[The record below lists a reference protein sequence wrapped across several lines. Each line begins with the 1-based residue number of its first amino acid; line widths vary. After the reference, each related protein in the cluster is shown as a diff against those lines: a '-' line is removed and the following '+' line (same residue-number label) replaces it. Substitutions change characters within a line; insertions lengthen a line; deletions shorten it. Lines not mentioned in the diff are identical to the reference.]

1 MINFRTLR
9 VLRDLF
15 VVRMSFAAKTGDLVS
30 METVRLAY
38 RDDDRTPV
46 IYCIREMAL
55 RHYGIDVEVLRIKD
69 YGEFESAIFDGS
81 ADILIDHVEFLYAEA
96 TKERQITFFCAPK
109 IVRGLELVVPQHIS
123 TPEEF
128 AGKTMAVRDSGRP
141 CAVNLW
147 LRMMGLENKVEVVIV
162 PDGQVGRWK
171 QWKKVISGEC
181 IACCVDPLYLS
192 DALQAGLR
200 VLKVP
205 DLHVVGHYAQACTSA
220 FARKNSTRLQNYV
233 KAVVHALCLVKH
245 DKQAAMKIVAGEPVR
260 RMKVEKLADMENYFD
275 SIVAKLQLKPYPTP
289 EAIANTYEI
298 AVKEYGAQG
307 INPMSLWDLH
317 WVKKLDDEG
326 FIDGLINETASRRNT

>member
-1 MINFRTLR
+1 
-9 VLRDLF
+9 
-15 VVRMSFAAKTGDLVS
+15 

-81 ADILIDHVEFLYAEA
+81 ADILIDHVEFLYSEA
-96 TKERQITFFCAPK
+96 AKGRRITFFCAPK
-109 IVRGLELVVPQHIS
+109 IIRGLELVVPQHIS
-123 TPEEF
+123 RPDEF

-141 CAVNLW
+141 YAVNLW
-147 LRMMGLENKVEVVIV
+147 LRRMGLENKVEVVIV
-162 PDGQVGRWK
+162 PEGQVGRWK

-181 IACCVDPLYLS
+181 IACFVDPLYLS

-205 DLHVVGHYAQACTSA
+205 DLQVVGHYAQACTSE

-233 KAVVHALCLVKH
+233 KAVVHALSLVKH
-245 DKQAAMKIVAGEPVR
+245 DREAAMKIVAGEPMR
-260 RMKVEKLADMENYFD
+260 RMKVEKIEDMENYFD

-317 WVKKLDDEG
+317 WIKELEDAG
-326 FIDGLINETASRRNT
+326 FIDCLIKQATSRRNSMVR

>member
-1 MINFRTLR
+1 
-9 VLRDLF
+9 
-15 VVRMSFAAKTGDLVS
+15 MSFAAKTGDLVS

-181 IACCVDPLYLS
+181 IACFVDPLYLS

-245 DKQAAMKIVAGEPVR
+245 DKQAAMKIVAGEPMR
-260 RMKVEKLADMENYFD
+260 RMKVEKLEDMENYFD
-275 SIVAKLQLKPYPTP
+275 AIVAKLQLKPYPTP

-307 INPMSLWDLH
+307 INPMILWDLH
-317 WVKKLDDEG
+317 WIKKLDDEG
-326 FIDGLINETASRRNT
+326 FIDGLIEETASRRNT

>member
-1 MINFRTLR
+1 
-9 VLRDLF
+9 
-15 VVRMSFAAKTGDLVS
+15 

-96 TKERQITFFCAPK
+96 TKGRRITFFCAPK

-141 CAVNLW
+141 YAVSLW
-147 LRMMGLENKVEVVIV
+147 LRTMGLENKVEVLIV
-162 PDGQVGRWK
+162 PDGQVGRWQ

-181 IACCVDPLYLS
+181 IACFVDPLYLS
-192 DALQAGLR
+192 DALEAGLR

-205 DLHVVGHYAQACTSA
+205 DLQVVGHYAQACTSE

-245 DKQAAMKIVAGEPVR
+245 DKQAAMKIVAGEPMR
-260 RMKVEKLADMENYFD
+260 RMKVEKIEDMENYLD

-298 AVKEYGAQG
+298 AVKEYSAQG

-317 WVKKLDDEG
+317 WVKNLDDEG
-326 FIDGLINETASRRNT
+326 FIDGLINETASRRNK

>member
-1 MINFRTLR
+1 
-9 VLRDLF
+9 
-15 VVRMSFAAKTGDLVS
+15 MSFAAKTGDLVS

-55 RHYGIDVEVLRIKD
+55 RHYGIDIEVLRIKD

-141 CAVNLW
+141 HAVSLW
-147 LRMMGLENKVEVVIV
+147 LRTMGLENKVEVVIV

-181 IACCVDPLYLS
+181 IACFVDPLYLS

-307 INPMSLWDLH
+307 INPMTLWDLH

>member
-1 MINFRTLR
+1 
-9 VLRDLF
+9 
-15 VVRMSFAAKTGDLVS
+15 

-69 YGEFESAIFDGS
+69 YGEFESAIFNGS

-96 TKERQITFFCAPK
+96 TKGRQITFFCAPK

-141 CAVNLW
+141 HAVSLW
-147 LRMMGLENKVEVVIV
+147 LRTMGLENKVEVVIV

-181 IACCVDPLYLS
+181 IACFVDPLYLS

-307 INPMSLWDLH
+307 INPLTLWDLH

>member
-1 MINFRTLR
+1 
-9 VLRDLF
+9 
-15 VVRMSFAAKTGDLVS
+15 
-30 METVRLAY
+30 
-38 RDDDRTPV
+38 
-46 IYCIREMAL
+46 MAL

-69 YGEFESAIFDGS
+69 YGAFESAIFDGA
-81 ADILIDHVEFLYAEA
+81 ADILIDHVEFLYGEA
-96 TKERQITFFCAPK
+96 AKDRRVTFFCAPK
-109 IVRGLELVVPQHIS
+109 IVRGLELVVPQHVA

-141 CAVNLW
+141 YAVNLW

-181 IACCVDPLYLS
+181 IACFVDPLYLS
-192 DALQAGLR
+192 DALQAGLH

-205 DLHVVGHYAQACTSA
+205 DLQVVGHYAQACTS
-220 FARKNSTRLQNYV
+220 RLQNYV

-245 DKQAAMKIVAGEPVR
+245 DKEAAMKIVAGEPMR
-260 RMKVEKLADMENYFD
+260 GMKVEKIEDMENYFG
-275 SIVAKLQLKPYPTP
+275 SMVAKLQLKPYPTP

-298 AVKEYGAQG
+298 AVKEYNAQD

-317 WVKKLDDEG
+317 WIKELDDTG
-326 FIDGLINETASRRNT
+326 FIDGLIKQTASR

>member
-1 MINFRTLR
+1 
-9 VLRDLF
+9 
-15 VVRMSFAAKTGDLVS
+15 

-141 CAVNLW
+141 YAVNLW

-181 IACCVDPLYLS
+181 IACFVDPLYLS

-307 INPMSLWDLH
+307 INPLTLWDLH

>member
-1 MINFRTLR
+1 
-9 VLRDLF
+9 
-15 VVRMSFAAKTGDLVS
+15 

-96 TKERQITFFCAPK
+96 AKGRRITFFCAPK

-141 CAVNLW
+141 YAVNLW

-162 PDGQVGRWK
+162 PEGQVGRWK

-181 IACCVDPLYLS
+181 IACFVDPLYLS

-205 DLHVVGHYAQACTSA
+205 DLQVVGHYAQACTSE

-233 KAVVHALCLVKH
+233 KAVVHALSLVKH
-245 DKQAAMKIVAGEPVR
+245 DKEAAMKIVAGEPMR
-260 RMKVEKLADMENYFD
+260 RMKVEKIEDMENYFD

-298 AVKEYGAQG
+298 AVKEYSAQG

-317 WVKKLDDEG
+317 WVKNLDDEG
-326 FIDGLINETASRRNT
+326 FIDCLIKQATSRRNSMVR

>member
-1 MINFRTLR
+1 
-9 VLRDLF
+9 
-15 VVRMSFAAKTGDLVS
+15 

-38 RDDDRTPV
+38 RYDDRTPV

-69 YGEFESAIFDGS
+69 YGAFESAIFDGS

-96 TKERQITFFCAPK
+96 TKGRRITFFCAPK
-109 IVRGLELVVPQHIS
+109 IVRGLELVVPQHVA
-123 TPEEF
+123 TPQEF

-141 CAVNLW
+141 HAVSLW
-147 LRMMGLENKVEVVIV
+147 LRTMGLENKVEVLIV

-181 IACCVDPLYLS
+181 IACFVDPLYRS

-205 DLHVVGHYAQACTSA
+205 DLQVVGHYAQACTSE

-245 DKQAAMKIVAGEPVR
+245 DKQAALKIVAGEPMR
-260 RMKVEKLADMENYFD
+260 RMKIEKMEDIENYFD
-275 SIVAKLQLKPYPTP
+275 SIAAKLQLKPYPTP
-289 EAIANTYEI
+289 QAIANTYEI
-298 AVKEYGAQG
+298 ASKSIVPGHQPYEPLGSALG
-307 INPMSLWDLH
+307 
-317 WVKKLDDEG
+317 KKSG
-326 FIDGLINETASRRNT
+326 R

>member
-1 MINFRTLR
+1 
-9 VLRDLF
+9 
-15 VVRMSFAAKTGDLVS
+15 

-141 CAVNLW
+141 YAVNLW

-171 QWKKVISGEC
+171 QSKKVISGEC
-181 IACCVDPLYLS
+181 IACFVDPLYLS

-245 DKQAAMKIVAGEPVR
+245 DKQAAMKIVAGEPMR
-260 RMKVEKLADMENYFD
+260 RMKVEKIADMENYFD

-307 INPMSLWDLH
+307 INPLTLWDLH

>member
-1 MINFRTLR
+1 
-9 VLRDLF
+9 
-15 VVRMSFAAKTGDLVS
+15 

-181 IACCVDPLYLS
+181 IACFVDPLYLS

-205 DLHVVGHYAQACTSA
+205 DLQVVGHYAQACTSA

-307 INPMSLWDLH
+307 INPLTLWDLH